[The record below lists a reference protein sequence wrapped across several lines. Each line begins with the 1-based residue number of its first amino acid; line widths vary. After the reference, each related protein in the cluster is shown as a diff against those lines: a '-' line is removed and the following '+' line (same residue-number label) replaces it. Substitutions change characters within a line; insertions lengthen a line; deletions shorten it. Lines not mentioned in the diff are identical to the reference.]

1 MMFTVLGASGYI
13 GGSVAA
19 RLRKDGVEVFTP
31 QKGDPEIFSRDLGH
45 VIYAI
50 GLTADFRSRPYD
62 TARAHVSVLAD
73 VLEKCEFESLTYLS
87 STRVY
92 GGADSSAAAT
102 NFSVDPCNPSDLYNL
117 TKLTG
122 ESLCLNGK
130 ASQVKV
136 VRLSN
141 VVGVGEGRSENF
153 IDSLIEEAKTGKLVL
168 RSASESS
175 KDYIHIDDV
184 VEMLTRIAVSGRAR
198 IYNLASGKNV
208 SHREWTDKIGSLLPC
223 EIEYQPDA
231 PLQTFPEMDISQL
244 AGEFGFSP
252 RPVLS
257 ILPELIASRTSRI

>member
-1 MMFTVLGASGYI
+1 MFTILGASGYI
-13 GGSVAA
+13 GGSIAA
-19 RLRKDGVEVFTP
+19 RLRQDGVEVFTP
-31 QKGDPEIFSRDLGH
+31 EKGDPEIFFRDLGH

-73 VLEKCEFESLTYLS
+73 VLEKCRFDTLTYLS

-92 GGADSSAAAT
+92 GGADSSAAGT
-102 NFSVDPCNPSDLYNL
+102 SFSVDPCDPSDLYNL

-153 IDSLIEEAKTGKLVL
+153 IDSLIEEAKSGKLVL
-168 RSASESS
+168 RSAPESS

-184 VEMLTRIAVSGRAR
+184 VEMLTRIAVYGQAR

-208 SHREWTDKIGSLLPC
+208 SHREWTDKIESLLPC

-231 PLQTFPEMDISQL
+231 PLHTFPEMDVSQL
-244 AGEFGFSP
+244 VSEFGFSP